1 MHLAQRAYVLL
12 AFTAVLAIAGI
23 WSPEPVIAGL
33 WRWPALLLLAGVALE
48 AAASARR
55 SWHLDVAA
63 RPRAFLG
70 SPLCVWLLLRNDSAS
85 ALTIEY
91 LVPLPSGFDGPR
103 QARRLRAAA
112 HTETREALTLL
123 PMRLGPQRWPGAR
136 MRALGRF
143 GLMWWSREQSIERS
157 IVVAPDIAHP
167 LNAAP
172 HRLASGE
179 RPWRGGGAGSELRQL
194 RTYLA
199 GDPLSRIDWKATARA
214 RRLVSRELSEDQHL
228 DVLVAI
234 DAGRASRIR
243 IGRIDRLGLYANV
256 AARFAETATRN
267 DDRVGLLVFCDR
279 PLAVCAPQRG
289 RPAVLRVRRTLE
301 QLAPRHAESDPLDA
315 AIRARG
321 LLKHRS
327 LIVLLTDLQDP
338 AAAELL
344 LRAARVLTPPHL
356 VVVAGIESAELAA
369 AAAAAGE
376 EGSDPWVVLAAREQ
390 RARARRRCAWLAR
403 AGVPALLA
411 PHEEL
416 GERVLA
422 QYERLRRARRV

>member
-12 AFTAVLAIAGI
+12 AFTAVLAIAAI
-23 WSPEPVIAGL
+23 WSPEPMIAGL
-33 WRWPALLLLAGVALE
+33 WRWPAMLLLGGVALE
-48 AAASARR
+48 AAASGRR

-70 SPLCVWLLLRNDSAS
+70 SPLRVWLVLRNDSAS
-85 ALTIEY
+85 ALTIEC
-91 LVPLPSGFDGPR
+91 LVLLPSGFDGPR
-103 QARRLRAAA
+103 QARRLRAVA
-112 HTETREALTLL
+112 HAETREVLTLL
-123 PMRLGPQRWPGAR
+123 PMRLGAQRWPGAR

-143 GLMWWSREQSIERS
+143 GLIWWSREQSLERS
-157 IVVAPDIAHP
+157 IVVAPDIASP
-167 LNAAP
+167 LDAAP
-172 HRLASGE
+172 HRLASGA

-194 RTYLA
+194 RTYVA

-214 RRLVSRELSEDQHL
+214 RHLISRELSEDQHL

-289 RPAVLRVRRTLE
+289 RPAVLGMRRTLE

-315 AIRARG
+315 AIKARR

-327 LIVLLTDLQDP
+327 LIVLLTDLEDP
-338 AAAELL
+338 AAADSL

-369 AAAAAGE
+369 AAAAGGE

-390 RARARRRCAWLAR
+390 RDRARRRCALLAR